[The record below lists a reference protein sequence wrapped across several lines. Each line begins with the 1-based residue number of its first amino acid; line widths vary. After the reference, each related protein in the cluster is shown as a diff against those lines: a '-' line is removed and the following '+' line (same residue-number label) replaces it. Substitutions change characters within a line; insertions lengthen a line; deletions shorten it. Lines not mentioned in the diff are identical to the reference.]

1 MKHVLRGIKR
11 SLFLWLLFPYAI
23 LAQVQTIVL
32 KPERLSVRPNGYYIA
47 EGVDER
53 AVTANVGKIWSRPQ
67 PITAVLQGGTAKAL
81 EVFLNRA
88 FNPTKTDTLV
98 PIIVVIKELRISETL
113 TPANRVNGEI
123 KLGLNFETYREGKR
137 TALTGANAVST
148 YTRSGVT
155 PEDVI
160 ESMLRKLI
168 ENQLKGFN
176 SWFSKGIKTS
186 DVFVREVKLIF
197 EDDLPISDGD
207 TLYYHSERPLV
218 WKDFLG
224 APSVLSRWAAQ
235 IFTSFGFEA
244 RSSVS
249 NRVLELRV
257 KTKVWMD
264 KTISWVRQDSKN
276 DYVLDHEQLHFDI
289 TRLVSERFRRH
300 LKTMAISSED
310 FSSEIQYQYIEYY
323 RKHTELQQRYD
334 EETAHGINKPQQ
346 AEWAKKVRDE
356 LRSYGIKPARP

>member
-1 MKHVLRGIKR
+1 
-11 SLFLWLLFPYAI
+11 
-23 LAQVQTIVL
+23 
-32 KPERLSVRPNGYYIA
+32 
-47 EGVDER
+47 
-53 AVTANVGKIWSRPQ
+53 
-67 PITAVLQGGTAKAL
+67 
-81 EVFLNRA
+81 
-88 FNPTKTDTLV
+88 
-98 PIIVVIKELRISETL
+98 
-113 TPANRVNGEI
+113 VNGEI
-123 KLGLNFETYREGKR
+123 KLGLTFETYREGKR
-137 TALTGANAVST
+137 VALTGANAAST
-148 YTRSGVT
+148 YTRAGIT

-176 SWFSKGIKTS
+176 GWFSKGIKTS
-186 DVFVREVKLIF
+186 DVFVKEVKLIF
-197 EDDLPISDGD
+197 ENEDLPSDSD
-207 TLYYHSERPLV
+207 TLHYHSERPLV

-289 TRLVSERFRRH
+289 TRLVAERFRRH
-300 LKTMAISSED
+300 LKSMQISSED
-310 FSSEIQYQYIEYY
+310 FSSEIQYQYIEFY
-323 RKHTELQQRYD
+323 RKHTELQQQYD

-346 AEWAKKVRDE
+346 AEWVKKVRDE